1 METLVLGLLAETAV
15 HPGCG
20 RDAGIVD
27 LPVSREGGSGIPV
40 IFGSGVKGAFRDKIR
55 RVGLSEEDRN
65 RLFGKQDSAGA
76 LLFSDARLLLLPVRS
91 LSGHAR
97 WATCP
102 FLLERFVRDSRRAGC
117 PVEATVPS
125 VERGTALASGTGQ
138 IFLEERLYR
147 ITGMVPADI
156 VSMLQRLVMHKET
169 ATRLESELLV
179 LHNDDFAWFAQYG
192 LPVNARNVLEEDTK
206 TSKNLWYEETLPADS
221 ILYALVGERLSGAVT
236 EFRSQVS
243 ASPYVQMGGNETVGQ
258 GWFSLAAFA

>member
-1 METLVLGLLAETAV
+1 MNTLILGLLAETAV

-27 LPVSREGGSGIPV
+27 LPVSREGGNGIPV
-40 IFGSGVKGAFRDKIR
+40 IFGSGVKGAFRDKASR
-55 RVGLSEEDRN
+55 SGQPDEGWKS
-65 RLFGKQDSAGA
+65 LFGKQDSAGT

-102 FLLERFVRDSRRAGC
+102 FLLERFVRDSRRAEC
-117 PVEATVPS
+117 PVDATVPT

-138 IFLEERLYR
+138 LFLEERLYR
-147 ITGMVPADI
+147 ITGTMPADI
-156 VSMLQRLVMHKET
+156 ITMLQRLVMHKET
-169 ATRLESELLV
+169 AARLESELVV

-192 LPVNARNVLEEDTK
+192 LPVNARNVLEENTK

-221 ILYALVGERLSGAVT
+221 IFYALIGERISGAVA
-236 EFRSQVS
+236 EFRSQVA